1 MYHRVEGGPLIVR
14 LSELAMQQLR
24 LLTVSA
30 AESME
35 RLQRHSQHR
44 QALSLQTGEL
54 PSADALH
61 SPGSTDENGRQP
73 VGKGPS
79 SNRDKRCM
87 LLENRSPIDLCMG
100 QVGTDELVLLPS
112 GVSMRYTWHSAPG
125 LDPNAKRQLRVR
137 SAAAASTS
145 TAQHSAQQETG
156 TGTSSTDG
164 QSSQDGGD
172 VAFYWSEAFEG
183 TAESATRVSIPVQMG
198 VRALLSVRTTQVKDT
213 LLPLLCRSRG
223 ELKSKFGFRKQL
235 AWTVQN
241 SVDVDLLFSVSS
253 QVDGTW
259 HIVLQPSHALVNKT
273 ATPLQLRL
281 VSSPMLQ
288 ASPAS
293 DPIEL
298 KPGQVQALSGSY
310 HPGTNLTS

>member
-14 LSELAMQQLR
+14 LSEIAMQQLR

-30 AESME
+30 AESIE

-44 QALSLQTGEL
+44 EPLSLQTGEL
-54 PSADALH
+54 PSAEALH
-61 SPGSTDENGRQP
+61 SPGSTGETGRQP
-73 VGKGPS
+73 VGKGPAS
-79 SNRDKRCM
+79 SNCNKRCM

-100 QVGTDELVLLPS
+100 QVGTDERVLLPS

-156 TGTSSTDG
+156 AGTSSADG

-183 TAESATRVSIPVQMG
+183 TAKSATMVSIPVQMG

-223 ELKSKFGFRKQL
+223 
-235 AWTVQN
+235 
-241 SVDVDLLFSVSS
+241 LLESILVLGSS
-253 QVDGTW
+253 
-259 HIVLQPSHALVNKT
+259 L
-273 ATPLQLRL
+273 
-281 VSSPMLQ
+281 
-288 ASPAS
+288 
-293 DPIEL
+293 
-298 KPGQVQALSGSY
+298 PGLCRI
-310 HPGTNLTS
+310 P

>member
-1 MYHRVEGGPLIVR
+1 MEGGPLIVR

-35 RLQRHSQHR
+35 RLQRHSQHG
-44 QALSLQTGEL
+44 QPLSLQTGEL
-54 PSADALH
+54 RSADALH

-73 VGKGPS
+73 IGKGPS

-87 LLENRSPIDLCMG
+87 LLQNRSPIDLCMG
-100 QVGTDELVLLPS
+100 QVGTDERVLLTS
-112 GVSMRYTWHSAPG
+112 GVSMRYTWHSAPL

-156 TGTSSTDG
+156 AGTSSTDG

-183 TAESATRVSIPVQMG
+183 TAESATMVSIPVRMG
-198 VRALLSVRTTQVKDT
+198 VRALLSVHTAQVKDT

-223 ELKSKFGFRKQL
+223 ELESIFGFGKQP
-235 AWTVQN
+235 AWTLQN

-259 HIVLQPSHALVNKT
+259 RIVLQPSHALVNKT
-273 ATPLQLRL
+273 ATPIQLRL
-281 VSSPMLQ
+281 VGSPMLQ
-288 ASPAS
+288 AFPAS

-298 KPGQVQALSGSY
+298 KPGQVRALSGSY
-310 HPGTNLTS
+310 RPGTNLTS